1 MYFFI
6 KTFKSFKNLFE
17 HNLMII
23 LLSWVFFLST
33 EYHMT
38 KNVVDVLSRKKS
50 NLCLSLAN
58 KVSPYIFLSKFSVAI
73 SYYLWY
79 DLPVV

>member
-1 MYFFI
+1 
-6 KTFKSFKNLFE
+6 
-17 HNLMII
+17 
-23 LLSWVFFLST
+23 
-33 EYHMT
+33 MT

-58 KVSPYIFLSKFSVAI
+58 KFSPYIFLSKFSVAI